1 VVPSDVTPSDVIPSD
16 VIPRDVI
23 PSDVIDEHVTAAQE
37 ALSQA
42 LGSSSLCDI
51 GRAGQGAPA
60 VKRAEG
66 AWVALRDVRAAA
78 RRGSD
83 TAAAVDEIAL
93 QWQEDLALRRQR
105 GASQE
110 WLAYLEGGLEALERL
125 RLALSE

>member
-1 VVPSDVTPSDVIPSD
+1 MVPGDPLAADVTA
-16 VIPRDVI
+16 
-23 PSDVIDEHVTAAQE
+23 SDVIDEHVTVAQT

-42 LGSSSLCDI
+42 LGSSTLCEV
-51 GRAGQGAPA
+51 GRAGQGASA
-60 VKRAEG
+60 AKRAEG

-78 RRGSD
+78 GRGID
-83 TAAAVDEIAL
+83 TDVAVDEIARL
-93 QWQEDLALRRQR
+93 WQEDLALRRQR